1 MIENNLIFKR
11 KLPGLVSLITTL
23 KPKQKRNSM
32 SDIKYSAEHEWIQ
45 DNGDGT
51 VLIGITDFAQ
61 QQLGDLVF
69 VELPELGTEIN
80 KGDEISV
87 VESVKAASDLYAP
100 VDGIIVEVNDALE
113 EEPELINE
121 DAMANWIIKVELSDP
136 SDLDELMDE
145 DAYNQLIEE

>member
-1 MIENNLIFKR
+1 
-11 KLPGLVSLITTL
+11 
-23 KPKQKRNSM
+23 M

-80 KGDEISV
+80 KGEEISV
-87 VESVKAASDLYAP
+87 IESVKAATDLFAP
-100 VDGIIVEVNDALE
+100 VDGIIVEVNEALE

-121 DAMANWIIKVELSDP
+121 DAMASWILKVELSDP
-136 SDLDELMDE
+136 TDLDDLLDE
-145 DAYNQLIEE
+145 DAYNELTEE

>member
-1 MIENNLIFKR
+1 
-11 KLPGLVSLITTL
+11 
-23 KPKQKRNSM
+23 M

-80 KGDEISV
+80 KGEEISV
-87 VESVKAASDLYAP
+87 VESVKAASELFAP
-100 VDGIIVEVNDALE
+100 VDGTIIEVNEALE

-121 DAMANWIIKVELSDP
+121 DAMANWIVKVKLSDP
-136 SDLDELMDE
+136 SDLDDLMDE
-145 DAYNQLIEE
+145 DAYNELTEE

>member
-1 MIENNLIFKR
+1 
-11 KLPGLVSLITTL
+11 
-23 KPKQKRNSM
+23 M

-80 KGDEISV
+80 KGEEISV
-87 VESVKAASDLYAP
+87 VESVKAASELFAP
-100 VDGIIVEVNDALE
+100 VDGTIIEVNEALE

-121 DAMANWIIKVELSDP
+121 DAMANWIVKVKLSDP
-136 SDLDELMDE
+136 SDLDDLMDE
-145 DAYNQLIEE
+145 DAYNELTKE

>member
-1 MIENNLIFKR
+1 
-11 KLPGLVSLITTL
+11 
-23 KPKQKRNSM
+23 M

-80 KGDEISV
+80 KGEEISV
-87 VESVKAASDLYAP
+87 VESVKAASDLFAP
-100 VDGIIVEVNDALE
+100 VDGTIVEVNEALE

-136 SDLDELMDE
+136 SDLDDLLDE
-145 DAYNQLIEE
+145 HAYNELTEE

>member
-1 MIENNLIFKR
+1 
-11 KLPGLVSLITTL
+11 
-23 KPKQKRNSM
+23 M

-69 VELPELGTEIN
+69 VELPEIGTEIN
-80 KGDEISV
+80 KGEEISV
-87 VESVKAASDLYAP
+87 VESVKAASDLFAP
-100 VDGIIVEVNDALE
+100 VDGTIVEVNDALE

-121 DAMANWIIKVELSDP
+121 DAMANWILKVQLSDP
-136 SDLDELMDE
+136 SDLDDLMDE
-145 DAYNQLIEE
+145 DAYNELTEE